1 MHNRQ
6 AVNLKLL
13 WKALKDV
20 DQWPLYF
27 IGLTAYIPPQP
38 VATYLSYI
46 LRSLGFS
53 TFHANLLAIPGQFLF
68 AVQLLIITY
77 VSEHFNERSI
87 VASISQFWMF
97 PFLAAIVALKG
108 TASNWVTYVLLT
120 GVVGYPYCHAILV
133 GWNAKNSNSVRTR
146 AVSAAVYN
154 MCVQAGNIIG
164 SNIYRDDDKPLYKRV
179 STSHI

>member
-6 AVNLKLL
+6 AVGPKLL
-13 WKALKDV
+13 WKALKDF

-27 IGLTAYIPPQP
+27 IGLVAYIPPQP

-46 LRSLGFS
+46 LRELGFS

-68 AVQLLIITY
+68 AVQLLIVTWI
-77 VSEHFNERSI
+77 SERYSERSI
-87 VASISQFWMF
+87 IACISQFWMF

-108 TASNWVTYVLLT
+108 TATLWVRYVLLT

-146 AVSAAVYN
+146 TVSAAVYN

-164 SNIYRDDDKPLYKRV
+164 SQIYRDEDKPLYIKV
-179 STSHI
+179 STRN